1 MSPRILEDRAAST
14 DVPVGSYH
22 IDPARST
29 VSFTTRHLF
38 CLGRVQGTFDLRAGE
53 IRVAHP
59 VEQSSVRAVL
69 AADSFT
75 TGHTRRDDDVR
86 SAKFL
91 DAAAHPH
98 ITFTSDRLQHVSGTW
113 AVSGTLCAHGISRPI
128 ELMVD
133 QVRCSGTDVSL
144 RAQARIDRYDFGI
157 TAARGMA
164 ARHLDLHLQV
174 VAHAQNPKES

>member
-1 MSPRILEDRAAST
+1 MSPRILEDHAAGI
-14 DVPVGSYH
+14 DMPVGTYY

-38 CLGRVQGTFDLRAGE
+38 GLGRVQGTFDLHASE

-59 VEQSSVRAVL
+59 VEKSSVRAVL

-75 TGHTRRDDDVR
+75 TGNTRRDDDVR

-98 ITFTSDRLQHVSGTW
+98 ITFTSDRLQQVNGTW

-133 QVRCSGTDVSL
+133 QVRCSGTDLSL

-157 TAARGMA
+157 TAARSLA
-164 ARHLDLHLQV
+164 ARHLDLQVQV